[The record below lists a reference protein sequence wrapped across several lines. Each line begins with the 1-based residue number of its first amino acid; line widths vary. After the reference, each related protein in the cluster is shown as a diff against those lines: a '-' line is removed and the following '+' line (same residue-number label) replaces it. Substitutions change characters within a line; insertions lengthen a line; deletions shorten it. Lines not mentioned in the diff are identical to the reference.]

1 MKFLTFTVSL
11 LLLTSCTKDK
21 AETVLVCPDTISFS
35 TQILPMITDNCV
47 GCHSNGQNAPFITN
61 HNEIAANATK
71 ISKSIHG
78 TITLMPYNGD
88 KLADSLIQH
97 FDCWVKQGKLDN

>member
-1 MKFLTFTVSL
+1 MITL
-11 LLLTSCTKDK
+11 LLLANCTKDK
-21 AETVLVCPDTISFS
+21 ADTVLICPDTISFS

-47 GCHSNGQNAPFITN
+47 GCHSGQNAPTITN
-61 HNEIAANATK
+61 HSEIAANTSK

-78 TITLMPYNGD
+78 TILLMPINGP
-88 KLADSLIQH
+88 KLADSLIQQ

>member
-1 MKFLTFTVSL
+1 MRLIIVTVAL
-11 LLLTSCTKDK
+11 LLFVRCTKDK

-35 TQILPMITDNCV
+35 TQIMPMINDNCI
-47 GCHSNGQNAPFITN
+47 GCHSGQYSPDITN
-61 HNEIAANATK
+61 HAEIAANASK

-78 TITLMPYNGD
+78 TTTLMPYNGD
-88 KLADSLIQH
+88 KLADSLIHH

>member
-35 TQILPMITDNCV
+35 TQIMPMITDNCI
-47 GCHSNGQNAPFITN
+47 GCHGPGNTSPALTN
-61 HNEIAANATK
+61 HSEIANNATK

-78 TITLMPYNGD
+78 STTLMPIGGPQ
-88 KLADSLIQH
+88 LADTLLQY

>member
-35 TQILPMITDNCV
+35 TQILPMITDNCT
-47 GCHSNGQNAPFITN
+47 GCHGSNGMYPIITN
-61 HNEIAANATK
+61 HSEIAANATK
-71 ISKSIHG
+71 ISKSVHG
-78 TITLMPYNGD
+78 STTLMPMGGSQ
-88 KLADSLIQH
+88 LADSLIQQ

>member
-1 MKFLTFTVSL
+1 MRLITVTVAL
-11 LLLTSCTKDK
+11 LLLASCTKDK

-35 TQILPMITDNCV
+35 TQILPMMTDNCV
-47 GCHSNGQNAPFITN
+47 ACHSYGQNSPVITN
-61 HNEIAANATK
+61 HTEIAANATK

-88 KLADSLIQH
+88 KLADSLIQQ

>member
-1 MKFLTFTVSL
+1 MRLFTLTVTL
-11 LLLTSCTKDK
+11 LLLASCTKDK
-21 AETVLVCPDTISFS
+21 AETALVCPDTISFS
-35 TQILPMITDNCV
+35 TQIMPMINDNCI
-47 GCHSNGQNAPFITN
+47 GCHSGQYSPDITN
-61 HNEIAANATK
+61 HAEIAANASK

>member
-1 MKFLTFTVSL
+1 MKFLTFIVSL

-35 TQILPMITDNCV
+35 TQIMPMINDNCI
-47 GCHSNGQNAPFITN
+47 GCHSGQYSPDITN
-61 HNEIAANATK
+61 HAEIAANASK

-78 TITLMPYNGD
+78 TTTLMPYNGD
-88 KLADSLIQH
+88 KLADSLIQQ